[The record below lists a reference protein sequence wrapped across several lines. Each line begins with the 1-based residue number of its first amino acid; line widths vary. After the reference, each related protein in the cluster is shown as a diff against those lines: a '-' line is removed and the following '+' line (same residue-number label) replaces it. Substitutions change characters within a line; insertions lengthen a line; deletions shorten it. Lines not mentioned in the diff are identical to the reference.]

1 MKTFISLLLLF
12 TLPFYAEANTI
23 NLLKAGGKNDGKTL
37 NTKAIAK
44 AIDKLSE
51 QGGGSLYFPSGTYLT
66 GPIMLKSNITLDLD
80 AGAVLSFSDDFDLY
94 MPYVEM
100 RYEGVVM
107 KSFHPLIYAYE
118 AENISIKGRGTLE
131 GNGRAWWEETWR
143 LEVAFYK
150 GELKNAAPTKYQ
162 QAWLDANP
170 GFSIEP
176 QSDWKNTLARHW
188 FRPPFIQ
195 LYKCKNILIEGVHIQ
210 NSPFWTVNPEFCDNL
225 TIQGLTIENPDSP
238 NTDGINP
245 ESCTNVHISNCH
257 ISVGDD
263 CITIKSGR
271 DLQGRQY
278 AAPCENITITNCT
291 MLSGHGGVVIG
302 SEMSGDVR
310 KITISNC
317 VFDGTDRGI
326 RLKST
331 RGRGGIVEEIRVSNI
346 VMKNIQKEAIIL
358 NLFYSNV
365 PQEPVT
371 ERTPIFRNIH
381 ISGMTGSEVK
391 SAGSI
396 LGIPEMPISN
406 ISIEDVNIQ
415 AESGFRIQDARDIQ
429 LRNVCIDTKTG
440 AVLQTRNSSELYL
453 SNIRTSSPLAEA
465 SLLVMEN
472 VSDVFIEGCFP
483 LHGSKAFL
491 ELSGA
496 ESSRVVL
503 KNNYVERIDQPYL
516 VHDMVDPATLVY

>member
-1 MKTFISLLLLF
+1 
-12 TLPFYAEANTI
+12 
-23 NLLKAGGKNDGKTL
+23 
-37 NTKAIAK
+37 
-44 AIDKLSE
+44 
-51 QGGGSLYFPSGTYLT
+51 
-66 GPIMLKSNITLDLD
+66 
-80 AGAVLSFSDDFDLY
+80 
-94 MPYVEM
+94 
-100 RYEGVVM
+100 
-107 KSFHPLIYAYE
+107 
-118 AENISIKGRGTLE
+118 
-131 GNGRAWWEETWR
+131 
-143 LEVAFYK
+143 
-150 GELKNAAPTKYQ
+150 
-162 QAWLDANP
+162 
-170 GFSIEP
+170 
-176 QSDWKNTLARHW
+176 
-188 FRPPFIQ
+188 
-195 LYKCKNILIEGVHIQ
+195 
-210 NSPFWTVNPEFCDNL
+210 
-225 TIQGLTIENPDSP
+225 
-238 NTDGINP
+238 
-245 ESCTNVHISNCH
+245 
-257 ISVGDD
+257 
-263 CITIKSGR
+263 
-271 DLQGRQY
+271 
-278 AAPCENITITNCT
+278 
-291 MLSGHGGVVIG
+291 
-302 SEMSGDVR
+302 
-310 KITISNC
+310 
-317 VFDGTDRGI
+317 
-326 RLKST
+326 
-331 RGRGGIVEEIRVSNI
+331 
-346 VMKNIQKEAIIL
+346 MKNIQKEAIIL

-483 LHGSKAFL
+483 LPGSKSFL

-516 VHDMVDPATLVY
+516 VHDMVDPAALVY